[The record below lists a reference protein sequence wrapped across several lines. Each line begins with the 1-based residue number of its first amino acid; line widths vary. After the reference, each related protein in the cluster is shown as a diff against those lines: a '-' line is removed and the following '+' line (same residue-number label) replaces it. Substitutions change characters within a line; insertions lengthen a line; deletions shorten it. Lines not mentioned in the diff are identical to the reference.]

1 MINKSP
7 VLTLVITLL
16 FQLNGNAQ
24 VTDTNLIKKLSING
38 VCLCNATLTDV
49 SKTGDP
55 LKKVDVEEMDL
66 GKSCIGQ
73 DSRFVAGVGYSS
85 LKYPGMIFQQDQSSN
100 QISKIR
106 LNKQFKGKLPDGK
119 FVDMGKLLLKDLL
132 KMYPKLKDTWGS
144 RGCSDY
150 WNFSNDTLSFYVKID
165 KNKKPQFPVDEKY
178 YADKPVEAADL
189 IVSCYSFGTGKS
201 DNLILADD
209 PNSPVYFLDSIRVNE
224 GVLKNYKPEEFA
236 SVTVYKDANAIRIA
250 GPAGKNGVVYFETKV
265 FARSIFWNYF
275 KSKSTEYGK
284 LVATSKNEDF
294 VQYILNGR
302 VLTDNYEADLA
313 AINDSTFKS
322 LTIIDNNQL
331 AKDYSVTN
339 KRYGI
344 VIVANTLRPK
354 K

>member
-1 MINKSP
+1 MIRKP
-7 VLTLVITLL
+7 FVLSLILVL
-16 FQLNGNAQ
+16 FFQFAADAQ
-24 VTDTNLIKKLSING
+24 VIDTNLIKKLSING
-38 VCLCNATLTDV
+38 ICLCNITLAIV
-49 SKTGDP
+49 SKTGGQ
-55 LKKVDVEEMDL
+55 LKKVEVEEMDL

-73 DSRFVAGVGYSS
+73 DSRFIAGVGYSS
-85 LKYPGMIFQQDQSSN
+85 LKYPGMIFQQDQGSD

-106 LNKQFKGKLPDGK
+106 LNRQFKGKLPDGK
-119 FVDMGKLLLKDLL
+119 FVDMDKLLLKDLL

-165 KNKKPQFPVDEKY
+165 KNKKPQFPADEKY

-189 IVSCYSFGTGKS
+189 TISCYSFGTEKS

-236 SVTVYKDANAIRIA
+236 SVTVYKDANAVRIA
-250 GPAGKNGVVYFETKV
+250 GPAGKNGVVYFETKE
-265 FARSIFWNYF
+265 FAKKIYWNYL
-275 KSKSTEYGK
+275 KSKSPEYGR
-284 LVATSKNEDF
+284 LVATPKNEDF
-294 VQYILNGR
+294 VQYILNGK

-313 AINDSTFKS
+313 AINDKTFKS
-322 LTIIDNNQL
+322 ITIIDHNRL
-331 AKDYSVTN
+331 TKDYGVTN

-344 VIVANTLRPK
+344 VVVANILNRQK
-354 K
+354 